1 MMSQSSRW
9 IYAVT
14 FLLAAT
20 GFLLPFWPLSVLGIL
35 LCALSGRWLFAV
47 AVGLLFDIALG
58 APTGTAHLLYFP
70 YTALALVAALARIIG
85 GSYFLDKTPQ
95 ETL

>member
-1 MMSQSSRW
+1 MTASSRW

-14 FLLAAT
+14 FLLAAA
-20 GFLLPFWPLSVLGIL
+20 GFLLPFWPLTVVGIV

-47 AVGLLFDIALG
+47 AVALLFDVAWG
-58 APTGTAHLLYFP
+58 APTGAGHFLLFP
-70 YTALALVAALARIIG
+70 FTALALVAGLARLIG
-85 GSYFLDKTPQ
+85 GHYFLDKSPQ